1 MFKRLLS
8 AALVFGSA
16 ALAPPA
22 FAGSPTDTVQAN
34 FGRQTCG
41 PRQQITANLQ
51 KKFGETKQ
59 AVGLA
64 NQSQAFE
71 LWSSEKT
78 GSWTMLMTNANGIS
92 CIVASG
98 KSWHTAIPVVAGDAI

>member
-1 MFKRLLS
+1 MFKRLVS

-22 FAGSPTDTVQAN
+22 FADSTADTIQTN

-64 NQSQAFE
+64 SARQAFE
-71 LWSSEKT
+71 LWSSNKT
-78 GSWTMLMTNANGIS
+78 GSWTMLMTNTNGVS
-92 CIVASG
+92 CVVASG
-98 KSWHTAIPVVAGDAI
+98 KSWHSAIPIAIGEPA

>member
-1 MFKRLLS
+1 MFKRLVS
-8 AALVFGSA
+8 AALVFGTA

-22 FAGSPTDTVQAN
+22 FASGSQAAFDAN
-34 FGRQTCG
+34 FGPQKCG
-41 PRQQITANLQ
+41 PRQHVTATLQ

-64 NQSQAFE
+64 GAKQAFE
-71 LWSSEKT
+71 LWSSAKT
-78 GSWTMLMTNANGIS
+78 GSWTMLMTNTNGIS

-98 KSWHTAIPVVAGDAI
+98 KSWHSAIPVVAGDTI